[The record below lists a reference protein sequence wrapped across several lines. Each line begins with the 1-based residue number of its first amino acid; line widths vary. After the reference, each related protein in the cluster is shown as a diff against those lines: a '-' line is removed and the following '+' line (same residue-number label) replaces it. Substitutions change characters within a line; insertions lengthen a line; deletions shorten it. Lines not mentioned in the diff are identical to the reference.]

1 MSVKEFWEED
11 PDLFWAYR
19 FSFINKHKKQ
29 QELSN
34 IQAWLQGAYFYEAV
48 AVALSNAFSKKKIEY
63 RSKPFEFN
71 NENKNTEKPK
81 QNTLDEQLKARAKK
95 IQDMLGGEKK

>member
-1 MSVKEFWEED
+1 MD
-11 PDLFWAYR
+11 QIDLTSKLPMYF
-19 FSFINKHKKQ
+19 Q
-29 QELSN
+29 
-34 IQAWLQGAYFYEAV
+34 IQ
-48 AVALSNAFSKKKIEY
+48 KKIEY

-81 QNTLDEQLKARAKK
+81 QNLLDEQLKARAKK